1 MKWWGKP
8 HPTNE
13 IAAAYSV
20 GLAMTGFVTGFKLMT
35 DESSLLS
42 SSDIE
47 DATSLGY
54 MLKLAA
60 PMVVT
65 TISLTI
71 MQFVDRFM
79 VSRLGTDALAA
90 ILPAGFVSFLP
101 GGFAIGAITSLNT
114 FVSQSHGRGDKEDCS
129 NYFWQATY
137 MGLVYFLA
145 VVAIMWPTAP
155 WIFKMMGHPT
165 AVVDMEVIYL
175 RIMLY
180 AHILA
185 VINWSSGQFFMGIHR
200 PVITMCAS
208 LCGQVVNV
216 AANYVLIFGKLGFPA
231 MGIAGAG
238 WGTFIGIGVVAGVNM
253 SLFLSS
259 NINETYKSRRTLNI
273 DFGKM
278 YDLLKVGLPAGFGL
292 MVDVAFWGVIL
303 FGLVGKFGTEAL
315 AATSAVLSYT
325 SLSVMPVVGMSTALT
340 ATVGKTIGQD
350 RKDLAIK
357 QTRVCLR
364 IAMLY
369 MGLVGIC
376 FLVFRNALMVFWSSD
391 DKVIEVGVKI
401 LICAAIYQ
409 AFYAARTIYSGSLR
423 GAGDTVWLAMVSA
436 VGAILILG
444 LGGWLIAKFF
454 PSFGALGPW
463 CAATVSIIAVGLA
476 NRWRFKSKRWMDIDL
491 FKRRAVSVPIRN
503 GAAVE

>member
-1 MKWWGKP
+1 
-8 HPTNE
+8 
-13 IAAAYSV
+13 
-20 GLAMTGFVTGFKLMT
+20 MT
-35 DESSLLS
+35 DNSSLLS
-42 SSDIE
+42 QSHVE
-47 DATSLGY
+47 DPTSLRY

-65 TISLTI
+65 TISFTV

-114 FVSQSHGRGDKEDCS
+114 FVSQSLGRGDRRDCS
-129 NYFWQATY
+129 NYFWQAIY
-137 MGLVYFLA
+137 MGCVYFLA
-145 VVAIMWPTAP
+145 VVVIMWPTAP
-155 WIFKMMGHPT
+155 WIFKAMGHPSS
-165 AVVDMEVIYL
+165 VVAMEVIYL

-200 PVITMCAS
+200 PIITMCAS

-216 AANYVLIFGKLGFPA
+216 AANYVLIFGKLGFPV

-238 WGTFIGIGVVAGVNM
+238 WGTFIGIGVGAGVNM
-253 SLFLSS
+253 CMYLSS
-259 NINETYKSRRTLNI
+259 NINAAFESRRTLNI

-292 MVDVAFWGVIL
+292 MVNVAFWGVIL

-340 ATVGKTIGQD
+340 ASVGKTIGQG
-350 RKDLAIK
+350 RKDIALK
-357 QTRVCLR
+357 QTRVCLKV
-364 IAMLY
+364 ALLY

-376 FLVFRNALMVFWSSD
+376 FFVFRDALMAFWSSD
-391 DKVIEVGVKI
+391 DKVIEAGAEI

-409 AFYAARTIYSGSLR
+409 TFHAARTIYSGSLR
-423 GAGDTVWLAMVSA
+423 GAGDTVWLAIISA
-436 VGAILILG
+436 VGAVLILG
-444 LGGWLIAKFF
+444 LGGWIIAKFF

-463 CAATVSIIAVGLA
+463 SAATVSIIAVGLA
-476 NRWRFKSKRWMDIDL
+476 NRWRFKSKKWMKIDL
-491 FKRRAVSVPIRN
+491 FKRRAVGVPIQN